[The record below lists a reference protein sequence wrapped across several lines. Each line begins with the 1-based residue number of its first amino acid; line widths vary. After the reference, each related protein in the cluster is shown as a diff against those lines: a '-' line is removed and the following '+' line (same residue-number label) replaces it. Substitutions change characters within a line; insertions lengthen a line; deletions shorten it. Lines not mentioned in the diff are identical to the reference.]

1 MVGSTVGSRWQVL
14 VLYGTVARVVS
25 AAATVRVLMRGIG
38 AASCPMRVPYRT
50 VRLRCLVTVV
60 LVLVTR
66 TLVSHSFRDKDQLNY
81 GNYSG

>member
-50 VRLRCLVTVV
+50 VAVSRYC
-60 LVLVTR
+60 R
-66 TLVSHSFRDKDQLNY
+66 TC
-81 GNYSG
+81 YSYSCVAFIPC